1 MKLAQRVS
9 FKVIRRKYENIK
21 KGNVR
26 LTQST
31 LFLIQ
36 PILATK
42 AVYKFLVLE
51 SDTPVLTPEI
61 RLNINDEF
69 VSYEVGYYV
78 LGDILDEGGLVVGT
92 HHHSYAP
99 MELSSSFAQLTGAWR
114 GRLQIL
120 VNKIS
125 RLENWD
131 MKKHNYVTRTQF
143 ANTNAIGGFPST
155 QPSIDF
161 DDDGDTP
168 MQPMLTISGAKKNDI
183 VVSLDAAISP
193 TSTGAWVAGD
203 GVTLTITA
211 TELAMYFRGMLAQ
224 NAAKFQ

>member
-1 MKLAQRVS
+1 MKFAPRQS
-9 FKVIRRKYENIK
+9 YNKMRRKYKKIG

-42 AVYKFLVLE
+42 AVYKFLILE

-61 RLNINDEF
+61 RLNQNDEF
-69 VSYEVGYYV
+69 IANEVAYYV
-78 LGDILDEGGLVVGT
+78 LGDTLDDGGLVVGT
-92 HHHSYAP
+92 QHHSYAP
-99 MELSSSFAQLTGAWR
+99 TELSSTFAQLTGAWR

-131 MKKHNYVTRTQF
+131 MKKHNFIPRTQWQNF
-143 ANTNAIGGFPST
+143 EAAVKDSR
-155 QPSIDF
+155 QPSNNF
-161 DDDGDTP
+161 EDDGATP
-168 MQPMLTISGAKKNDI
+168 MQPMLTLSGSKKNDVI
-183 VVSLDAAISP
+183 VSLDAAIAP
-193 TSTGAWVAGD
+193 TSTGAWMPDDAA
-203 GVTLTITA
+203 TLTITA
-211 TELAMYFRGMLAQ
+211 TQLALYFRGMLAQ